1 MKQDF
6 KFVLDWGGR
15 PSAARRLREH
25 GINRDFHRAMYNWV
39 RRGSVPAD
47 VIQAVLKI
55 KSTSGEAI
63 SDQDFELV
71 AQENPAVSKAA

>member
-15 PSAARRLREH
+15 PAAARRLREN
-25 GINRDFHRAMYNWV
+25 GLNKDFHRAMYNWV

-55 KSTSGEAI
+55 KSMAGEPI
-63 SDQDFELV
+63 SDGDFELV
-71 AQENPAVSKAA
+71 EHEKPAVSEAA